1 MAIVVAMVQQQRG
14 SGSEGAVN
22 VPAGPTRVAQRQDAI
37 DALNFSTV
45 MDKHNNNVATELMEK
60 MLDNRKMSGDDL
72 VEENTGGGNDNL
84 D

>member
-1 MAIVVAMVQQQRG
+1 MCRRDQRVWLNG
-14 SGSEGAVN
+14 
-22 VPAGPTRVAQRQDAI
+22 DAI
-37 DALNFSTV
+37 DTLNCSTV

-60 MLDNRKMSGDDL
+60 MLDDRKMSGDDL

>member
-1 MAIVVAMVQQQRG
+1 MVQQHWG
-14 SGSEGAVN
+14 SVSKEAVN

-37 DALNFSTV
+37 DALNCSTV

-60 MLDNRKMSGDDL
+60 MLDDRKMSGDDL
-72 VEENTGGGNDNL
+72 VEKNTGSGNDNL

>member
-1 MAIVVAMVQQQRG
+1 MAIVVAMVQQQWG
-14 SGSEGAVN
+14 SSSEGAVN

-37 DALNFSTV
+37 DVLNCSTV

-60 MLDNRKMSGDDL
+60 MLDDRKMSGDDL
-72 VEENTGGGNDNL
+72 VDENTGGGNDNL

>member
-1 MAIVVAMVQQQRG
+1 MAMVQQQRG
-14 SGSEGAVN
+14 SGSKGAVD

-37 DALNFSTV
+37 DTLNCSTV

-60 MLDNRKMSGDDL
+60 MLNDCKMSGDDL
-72 VEENTGGGNDNL
+72 VEKNTGGGNDNL

>member
-1 MAIVVAMVQQQRG
+1 MLIVVAMVKQQRG

-37 DALNFSTV
+37 DALNCSTV
-45 MDKHNNNVATELMEK
+45 MDKHNNNRATELMEK
-60 MLDNRKMSGDDL
+60 MLDDRKMSGDDL
-72 VEENTGGGNDNL
+72 VEENTGGSNNNL